1 LNRSGSNDLV
11 IQNNTWSGAS
21 NNVDY
26 NESFTYDANG
36 NILTLTRYGTS
47 AQQQSM
53 DELTYNYYSGT
64 NRLEYVEDIVD
75 PDNYT
80 TDIDD
85 QNSGNYTYDEIGNL
99 KSDAQE
105 GISAID
111 WTVYGKIKSITKT
124 GTGDHLEFK
133 YDAQGNRIAKI
144 AKPSTTLGTPSTW
157 TTTYYLRDA
166 QGNALATYEDK
177 PNDAGFHI
185 MENAL
190 YGSSR
195 LGIMRREI
203 DLLNLPSGGEGHYSG
218 TRGKK
223 AFELSNHL
231 GNVLEVVSDQKQG
244 IDDTGSDG
252 IADYYTANVR
262 STTDYYAFGAQ
273 MPGRVSTSADNYRY
287 GFNGKENDNE
297 VKGNGNQQDY
307 GMRIY
312 DPRLGKFLSVDPIT
326 KEYPE
331 LTPYQFA
338 SNTPIQAVDLD
349 GLEAFFVHGTLSNSR
364 RWTENSKTIPTLI
377 RLTNNKSYNADFN
390 WKASLT
396 NNETDRTIAA
406 KQLALYVIAHHVK
419 GEEITLIGH
428 SHGGNVSIQAA
439 DIIYNITGQKV
450 NIITIGTPAYNGTD
464 DKENPKNHVGINDH
478 KALWNNIDGVSGG
491 LAGDDNYTN
500 SSKTDNIEID
510 VDLHYKKETII
521 KDRWGQK
528 STMTTYNKI
537 GAHSFD
543 VEHPEVIDKAINQGK
558 IKKVNPVIPK

>member
-1 LNRSGSNDLV
+1 MNRSGSNDLV

-47 AQQQSM
+47 TQQQSM
-53 DELTYNYYSGT
+53 DDLTYNYYSGT

-85 QNSGNYTYDEIGNL
+85 QNTGNYTYDEIGNL

-105 GISAID
+105 GISDIA

-124 GTGDHLEFK
+124 GSGDHLEFK

-203 DLLNLPSGGEGHYSG
+203 DLLNLPTGGEGHYSG

-231 GNVLEVVSDQKQG
+231 GNVLEVVSDQKKG

-252 IADYYTANVR
+252 IADYYTANIL
-262 STTDYYAFGAQ
+262 SSTDYYAFGSQ

-287 GFNGKENDNE
+287 GYNGKEKDDEIHNSSGTSYDFGE
-297 VKGNGNQQDY
+297 RQ
-307 GMRIY
+307 Y
-312 DPRLGKFLSVDPIT
+312 DPRIGIFLSRDPLSQQ
-326 KEYPE
+326 YPWQSPYAYIHNNPILMRDVNGE
-331 LTPYQFA
+331 GDPLTTMKVRENRA
-338 SNTPIQAVDLD
+338 SNLQGKVRTKNGIA
-349 GLEAFFVHGTLSNSR
+349 
-364 RWTENSKTIPTLI
+364 NSKVHQGFDLYAAPGTSV
-377 RLTNNKSYNADFN
+377 KAVKNAVV
-390 WKASLT
+390 
-396 NNETDRTIAA
+396 E
-406 KQLALYVIAHHVK
+406 
-419 GEEITLIGH
+419 
-428 SHGGNVSIQAA
+428 
-439 DIIYNITGQKV
+439 
-450 NIITIGTPAYNGTD
+450 NIITTD
-464 DKENPKNHVGINDH
+464 DGDYGKQITLRITDENGVATYAHYSHLSCVGVEKGQEVTEGQEIGESGMTGNA
-478 KALWNNIDGVSGG
+478 KTLPVSQAHLHFEYRNQPNLGTG
-491 LAGDDNYTN
+491 LSGRLDPNLLLDTKFYSQNPQFSVVCFN
-500 SSKTDNIEID
+500 
-510 VDLHYKKETII
+510 KKI
-521 KDRWGQK
+521 QK
-528 STMTTYNKI
+528 QL
-537 GAHSFD
+537 GEGCAF
-543 VEHPEVIDKAINQGK
+543 V
-558 IKKVNPVIPK
+558 